1 MTVED
6 LAYTGRSDLVTP
18 PCPSSNS
25 SCVPDVAVFRTVL
38 SATVIPNRRFGTFA
52 VGPPRRHSHFP
63 IRSVDS
69 SPNPKKRYL
78 SLHPRTDA
86 MDRDLRSPRL
96 TGWVLGVVVL
106 GEAICQWCTMFAHH
120 QDVQPRPRPSFSGAP
135 PEGDAR
141 PPKPVPKRRWSIGR
155 LEALFRATT
164 VGEPKPHP
172 LLKQKSHDRDCA
184 NAAQRRPMTR
194 WSSAPA
200 ESTVWRHGRR

>member
-1 MTVED
+1 M
-6 LAYTGRSDLVTP
+6 L
-18 PCPSSNS
+18 
-25 SCVPDVAVFRTVL
+25 
-38 SATVIPNRRFGTFA
+38 
-52 VGPPRRHSHFP
+52 
-63 IRSVDS
+63 
-69 SPNPKKRYL
+69 
-78 SLHPRTDA
+78 
-86 MDRDLRSPRL
+86 
-96 TGWVLGVVVL
+96 
-106 GEAICQWCTMFAHH
+106 AHH